1 MTTPC
6 SMIFV
11 FSVMEM
17 DAYYGCKDDQDFQT
31 DLCVSLVHSYVSAVI
46 FRQAQD
52 DNYGGLQ
59 VTEIHKEIKQER
71 AT

>member
-1 MTTPC
+1 MITPC
-6 SMIFV
+6 STIFV

-52 DNYGGLQ
+52 DNYGGL
-59 VTEIHKEIKQER
+59 
-71 AT
+71 